1 MELMEEKRRE
11 EAHTCGERKEGAEE
25 DRGGDDRLKS
35 ILRPN
40 GYSPRCRAGLG
51 LLFGKAAEVLFDL
64 GFVFGQ
70 ESLGG

>member
-11 EAHTCGERKEGAEE
+11 KARTCGERKARAEE

-40 GYSPRCRAGLG
+40 GYRPSCRAGLG
-51 LLFGKAAEVLFDL
+51 LLFGKATEVLFDL